1 MSLYAITTEIG
12 SIIDVILDGGA
23 DGTEA
28 SLALDA
34 HLEGLDQVLTEKAE
48 SYAIVITELLVRAAA
63 RRDEATRI
71 RDLAATDEALAE
83 RLKRRLKESMETTGR
98 LKIDTPKFR
107 LSVANN
113 GGKQPLNITV
123 PAEDLPEA
131 LRVVRL
137 EANKDAIRAALEAG
151 TAVPG
156 CELAPRG
163 TSLRIR

>member
-28 SLALDA
+28 SLALDE
-34 HLEGLDQVLTEKAE
+34 HLSGLDAALEDKAE
-48 SYAIVITELLVRAAA
+48 SYAIVIKELEVRAAA

-83 RLKRRLKESMETTGR
+83 RLKRRLKEAMETTGR

-137 EANKDAIRAALEAG
+137 EPNKDAIRAALEAG
-151 TAVPG
+151 ASVPG